1 MSSHHLPAWLA
12 RLARLQSERP
22 WLFVFV
28 AILTLVPSL
37 WAAKGLGFRADF
49 SELLPENKDS
59 VIELRRVSQRLAG
72 VATLTVVAEIPGGES
87 PEALQQFVDE
97 LVPRLE
103 ALGPDL
109 VGAVD
114 YGVHGPRKFFGENA
128 LLYADI
134 EDLRQA
140 HEEILERY
148 DYEVAKATG
157 NLIFDDEPPTEITA
171 EAIRERLGADKPTVA
186 DKYPNGYY
194 LSQEGDLIAVLI
206 RTPVEGKKATE
217 DFKARVAEVVA
228 SVEPK
233 KIHPAMEVRYT
244 GDVITSAEEYEA
256 IVNDL
261 SNVGFW
267 GVTGIL
273 ATVFLFFM
281 RVRAVLLMGAT
292 ILVSLAWTFGITRYT
307 IGYLNSSSGFLVS
320 IIAGNGI
327 NSAIMYLARYTEA
340 RRDQGMSIG
349 EAVSVAHRD
358 SWIPTLASAVT
369 SMLAY
374 GSLIITDFRGFKHFG
389 IIGSYGM
396 IIAWVATYLFIPAFL
411 AASERVWPAFR
422 TDKKAEPGK
431 LRFSYGLIFAK
442 IALAKPRLMS
452 AVGIVLGLA
461 SVALTVQYFSVDPI
475 EYDMTKVRNE
485 RRDSTAAGVLST
497 RVDKIVG
504 RLGQDGMAIMTDRVD
519 QVQPLV
525 DALMERH
532 AAAPEDLKPFEE
544 VVTIYSLLPKD
555 QEEKIALIEE
565 MHDRLLRAKRR
576 GFIKEEDWAELEPYL
591 PKDELKPIGIEDLPE
606 QVARPFTER
615 DGTRGRIVYIVPKSG
630 FSVWDAKY
638 LMRWADSFRSTTLPT
653 GEEIKGS
660 GRAVIFAD
668 MIEAISEDA
677 PKAIILSAIG
687 AVVIIFIAYGF
698 HRSAFAVFLPWA
710 IGLTSLIAFMQ
721 LYGMKL
727 NFLNFI
733 ALPIATGIGAEYS
746 HNLMQRYR
754 AEDPEKLAHVVVET
768 GGAVALCSLT
778 TTIAYCAL
786 LLSINQGIVSFGLAS
801 AVAELTCLFAAVI
814 FLPAFLAW
822 QMQRKGKGQAPP
834 AAAVEGEREAA

>member
-1 MSSHHLPAWLA
+1 MSSHHFPAWLA

-22 WLFVFV
+22 WLFVLV
-28 AILTLVPSL
+28 AILSFLPSL

-49 SELLPENKDS
+49 SELLPDNKDS

-72 VATLTVVAEIPGGES
+72 VSTLTVVAEIPGGEN
-87 PEALQQFVDE
+87 PEALQRFVDE
-97 LVPRLE
+97 LAPRLE
-103 ALGPDL
+103 SLGSDW

-114 YGVHGPRKFFGENA
+114 YGVHGTQKFFGENA

-134 EDLRQA
+134 DDLRKA
-140 HEEILERY
+140 HEEIIERY
-148 DYEVAKATG
+148 DYEVAKASG
-157 NLIFDDEPPTEITA
+157 NLLLDDEPPSEITA
-171 EAIRERLGADKPTVA
+171 ESVRERLGANKP
-186 DKYPNGYY
+186 KGPEQYPNGYY
-194 LSQEGDLIAVLI
+194 LSQEGDLIAVLV
-206 RTPVEGKKATE
+206 RTPVSGKKATE
-217 DFKARVAEVVA
+217 EFKQKVADVVA
-228 SVEPK
+228 SVDPK
-233 KIHPAMEVRYT
+233 KFDPAMEVRYT

-261 SNVGFW
+261 SHVGFW

-273 ATVFLFFM
+273 ASVFLFFF
-281 RVRAVLLMGAT
+281 RVRTVLLMGTT
-292 ILVSLAWTFGITRYT
+292 ILIALAWTFGITRYT

-327 NSAIMYLARYTEA
+327 NSAIMYMARYIEA
-340 RRDQGMSIG
+340 RRDQGMSVP
-349 EAVSVAHRD
+349 EAVSIAHRD
-358 SWIPTLASAVT
+358 SWIPTLASAAT
-369 SMLAY
+369 AMLAY

-396 IIAWVATYLFIPAFL
+396 IIAWGVTYLFMPAFL
-411 AASERVWPAFR
+411 AASEKVWPAFR
-422 TDKKAEPGK
+422 NVKKLEPGK

-442 IALAKPRLMS
+442 LALGKPRLMS
-452 AVGIVLGLA
+452 IVGIVLGLA
-461 SVALTVQYFSVDPI
+461 SVALSVKYFSVDPI

-504 RLGQDGMAIMTDRVD
+504 RMGQDGMAIMTDRVD
-519 QVQPLV
+519 QVQPLA

-532 AAAPEDLKPFEE
+532 AAAPEDQKPFEQ
-544 VVTIYSLLPKD
+544 VVTIFSLLPKD
-555 QEEKIALIEE
+555 QDEKITLIEE
-565 MHDRLLRAKRR
+565 MHDRLLRARKR
-576 GFIKEEDWAELEPYL
+576 GFIKDEDWAELEPYL
-591 PKDELKPIGIEDLPE
+591 PKGELAPIGIEDLPE
-606 QVARPFTER
+606 QVARHFTER

-668 MIEAISEDA
+668 MIQAISEDA
-677 PKAIILSAIG
+677 PKAITLSAIG
-687 AVVIIFIAYGF
+687 AVLIILVAYGF
-698 HRSAFAVFLPWA
+698 HRSAVGVFLPWM
-710 IGLTSLIAFMQ
+710 IGLSSLIAFMQ

-733 ALPIATGIGAEYS
+733 ALPITTGIGAEYA

-754 AEDPEKLAHVVVET
+754 AESPDKLAHVVVET

-778 TTIAYCAL
+778 TTIGYLAL

-801 AVAELTCLFAAVI
+801 AVGELTCLFAAVV

-822 QMQRKGKGQAPP
+822 QMQRKAKGQVP
-834 AAAVEGEREAA
+834 AEAVEEREAA